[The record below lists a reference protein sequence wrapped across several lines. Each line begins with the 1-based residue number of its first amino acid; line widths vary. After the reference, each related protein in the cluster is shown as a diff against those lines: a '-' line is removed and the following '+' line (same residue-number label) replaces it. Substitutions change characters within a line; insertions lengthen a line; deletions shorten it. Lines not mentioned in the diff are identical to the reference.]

1 MSRGNEPERA
11 IKIPEW
17 KELFGV
23 ARDWDYGET
32 HSHREIAKIIGL
44 HYPSDKFYHT
54 ITRANKE
61 LLHIGKMLSSIQ
73 GKGYK
78 VVEPND
84 YHKEI
89 ERETR
94 RAERRAAV
102 AMDIGEHAPY
112 EEMDLST
119 RMRTKHISDR
129 ALQNFAFLKSKRV
142 EIHLLAREQPKLMV
156 EK

>member
-1 MSRGNEPERA
+1 MSRGERA
-11 IKIPEW
+11 QPIKVPEW
-17 KELFGV
+17 KELFEN
-23 ARDWDYGET
+23 AQFWEYGDI
-32 HSHREIAKIIGL
+32 HSHREIAKIVGL
-44 HYPSDKFYHT
+44 QYPSEKFYHT
-54 ITRANKE
+54 VTRANKE
-61 LLHIGKMLSSIQ
+61 LLHIGKMLSCIQ

-102 AMDIGEHAPY
+102 AMAIGEHAPY
-112 EEMDLST
+112 DEMDIAT
-119 RMRTKHISDR
+119 QMRTKHISDR
-129 ALQNFAFLKSKRV
+129 ALQNYAFLKSKRV

-156 EK
+156 E